1 MTFCELREKDIIN
14 IRDCKRLGRVSDS
27 IFDPKN
33 GCILSLITSAG
44 DKLWGILGK
53 DSECEI
59 PWCKIRQIGPDI
71 ILVDAD
77 TVKKDSAREVLSRSF
92 VFIFQGSVQSRYR
105 LCQILLLFSCQGLL
119 FFLFS
124 SVRV

>member
-14 IRDCKRLGRVSDS
+14 IRDCKRLGRVSDL
-27 IFDPKN
+27 IFDQKN

-77 TVKKDSAREVLSRSF
+77 TEKKTPPGKS
-92 VFIFQGSVQSRYR
+92 
-105 LCQILLLFSCQGLL
+105 
-119 FFLFS
+119 
-124 SVRV
+124 

>member
-14 IRDCKRLGRVSDS
+14 IRDCKRLGRVSDL

-77 TVKKDSAREVLSRSF
+77 TEKKTPPGKS
-92 VFIFQGSVQSRYR
+92 
-105 LCQILLLFSCQGLL
+105 
-119 FFLFS
+119 
-124 SVRV
+124 